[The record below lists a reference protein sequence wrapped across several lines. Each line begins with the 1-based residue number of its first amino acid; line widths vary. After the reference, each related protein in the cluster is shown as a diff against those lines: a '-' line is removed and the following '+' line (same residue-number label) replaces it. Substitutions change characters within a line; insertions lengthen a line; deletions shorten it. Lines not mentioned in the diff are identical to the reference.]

1 MSALPSPEPLRCP
14 SISRG
19 AASSAAVQLPGG
31 AGGPLAGLTDGWQR
45 GNGREL
51 IDGSVPGS
59 ASGTGQLLEE
69 GGRGK
74 KPDAEQRGG
83 RRMRAA
89 CLAEGLKWEQAAAQA
104 GWDAGRRAGLSSAA
118 AGGSAPWGHVGVC
131 WH

>member
-1 MSALPSPEPLRCP
+1 MDERAPLA
-14 SISRG
+14 G
-19 AASSAAVQLPGG
+19 AAQVPIDKPRRGEQRCRPAPGGGG
-31 AGGPLAGLTDGWQR
+31 AGGPPAGLTDGWQR

-89 CLAEGLKWEQAAAQA
+89 CLAEGLKWEQAAAPGGLGCRQA
-104 GWDAGRRAGLSSAA
+104 SRA
-118 AGGSAPWGHVGVC
+118 
-131 WH
+131 